1 MTLKNEMIESLEQLL
16 GEPIAGIE
24 KIGAGGNSRVYR
36 VDTMNGSY
44 AAKFYFQQTAGGRDR
59 LDAEF
64 GSLRFLWDNGIRSV
78 PQPLVADREQQIAVY
93 QYLHGSEIP
102 AERVTEEHIDQLTNL
117 LVSLRKLVAIPEAA
131 ILPLAA
137 EASFSVAGIVDNIHA
152 RFDLLQ
158 GVSGQEPIYQE
169 LTQFLADRF
178 APALGRWENAALTVL
193 GEDAYST
200 DVPLAART
208 LSPSDFGFH
217 NALLGE
223 DGRLSFVDFEY
234 FGWDD
239 PVKMISDFMWHPRS
253 TMATTLKD
261 RYAGRLLEAF
271 GDLDGMDLRLQAVF
285 PLFGLKWCMIL
296 LNEFRPEKLARRR
309 FANGSTGEIESVL
322 AVQLAKARNT
332 LARVDQGP
340 KQFS

>member
-1 MTLKNEMIESLEQLL
+1 MTQNEMVESLEQLL

-36 VDTMNGSY
+36 VDTMKGSV
-44 AAKFYFQQTAGGRDR
+44 AAKFYFRHTAGGRDR

-64 GSLRFLWDNGIRSV
+64 GSLHFLWDNNIRSI
-78 PQPLVADREQQIAVY
+78 PQPLVADRERQIAVY
-93 QYLHGSEIP
+93 QYLPGSEIP
-102 AERVTEEHIDQLTNL
+102 AERVTEAHIDQLTDFL
-117 LVSLRKLVAIPEAA
+117 ASLRKLAALPEAA
-131 ILPLAA
+131 TLPFAA
-137 EASFSVAGIVDNIHA
+137 EASFSVADIVDNIHA

-158 GVSGQEPIYQE
+158 EVSGKEPIHQE
-169 LTQFLADRF
+169 LTQFLEDRF
-178 APALGRWENAALTVL
+178 APALGRWENAARIVL
-193 GEDAYST
+193 GEDAYSA
-200 DVPLAART
+200 DIPLAART

-239 PVKMISDFMWHPRS
+239 PVKMVSDFMWHPRS
-253 TMATTLKD
+253 TMATMLKD
-261 RYAGRLLEAF
+261 RYAGRLMEAF

-309 FANGSTGEIESVL
+309 FASGFNGEIETVL
-322 AVQLAKARNT
+322 AAQLAKAQHT